1 MFQHQLSLVPSHWS
15 SEVLMILCPQTD
27 KRSVYMRCFH
37 ACGAANFEGW
47 LHFRPLQGEFFPVC
61 WVWVSRYI
69 LSLLSCQN
77 NEHNVYIIYIY
88 IFIVRIQAFGHV
100 SKHVRKHVRSEHMP
114 PYMSKEMPYS
124 NWSVCHNGTWTT
136 ELQKDFWIYFGIVC
150 HNYVIIHTAYSLP

>member
-1 MFQHQLSLVPSHWS
+1 MEVLVLEELDRTQDLMFQHQLSLVPSHWS

-27 KRSVYMRCFH
+27 KRSVYMQCFH

-88 IFIVRIQAFGHV
+88 IYSQDTSLWTCQQACQKTCQIRTHATIHV
-100 SKHVRKHVRSEHMP
+100 KRDAI
-114 PYMSKEMPYS
+114 
-124 NWSVCHNGTWTT
+124 C
-136 ELQKDFWIYFGIVC
+136 
-150 HNYVIIHTAYSLP
+150 